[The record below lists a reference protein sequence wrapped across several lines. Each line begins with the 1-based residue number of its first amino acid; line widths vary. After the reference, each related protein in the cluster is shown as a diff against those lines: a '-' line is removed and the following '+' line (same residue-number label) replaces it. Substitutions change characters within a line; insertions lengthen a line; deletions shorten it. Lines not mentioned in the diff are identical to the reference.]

1 MVCRSMRR
9 TIFHRTRRYAQW
21 KEKKRKTTASASVGL
36 GSNVR
41 SIELHVFW
49 WQAQDLFEWCF
60 QCYNSLI
67 HVPMR
72 FSMWK
77 TFYESA
83 LVDIWYMLSLEPHEH
98 SLAIQSSD
106 IIMAIASSSTHTY
119 HAALLHQHHELSQ
132 KKRVT
137 MARKIKNVRP
147 SHIYIHFRVFPRARF
162 GCCHVFQSHI
172 HTHTVVL
179 FIHYALNRSTLNK
192 SS

>member
-132 KKRVT
+132 KK
-137 MARKIKNVRP
+137 KSNDGKKNKKCQAITHLY
-147 SHIYIHFRVFPRARF
+147 SFPRIPSRTF
-162 GCCHVFQSHI
+162 RLLSCVPI
-172 HTHTVVL
+172 THTHTHCRVV
-179 FIHYALNRSTLNK
+179 YTLCTE
-192 SS
+192 S